1 MECMIVML
9 LICVNSVYEKKS
21 YLDEE
26 PTDPHVVYHRFPFLL
41 LNNTYGNKDKMG
53 DEVSEIW
60 R

>member
-26 PTDPHVVYHRFPFLL
+26 LTDPHVVYNRFPSLL
-41 LNNTYGNKDKMG
+41 FNNTYGNKDKMG